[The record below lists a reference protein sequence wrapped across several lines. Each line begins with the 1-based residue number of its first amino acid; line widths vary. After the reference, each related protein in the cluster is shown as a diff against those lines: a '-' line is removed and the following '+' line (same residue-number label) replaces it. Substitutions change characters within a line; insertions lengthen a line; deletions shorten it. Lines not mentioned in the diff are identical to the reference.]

1 MEHYGLT
8 VEIRQKPGYTLITVA
23 GEVDIATAPLL
34 RKRLAGP
41 VASGK
46 PILVDLNA
54 VSFIDASGLGVLAS
68 AASRAAA
75 HGASLHLVCA
85 RDQVRRLFIIT
96 GLDRGIPLARTV
108 TQACRNIATLS
119 LEWTGV

>member
-8 VEIRQKPGYTLITVA
+8 VEVREEPGHTLITVA
-23 GEVDIATAPLL
+23 GEVDIATALVL

-41 VASGK
+41 TASGK
-46 PILVDLNA
+46 PVLVDLDG

-75 HGASLHLVCA
+75 HGAGLHVVCA

-96 GLDRGIPLARTV
+96 GLDRRIPLARTM
-108 TQACRNIATLS
+108 TQAFSSMATRLDRA
-119 LEWTGV
+119 EV

>member
-1 MEHYGLT
+1 MEHCGLT

-75 HGASLHLVCA
+75 HGASLHPGLRPGPGPA
-85 RDQVRRLFIIT
+85 AVRHYRAGPRYT
-96 GLDRGIPLARTV
+96 AGPHYDPGVPEHSD
-108 TQACRNIATLS
+108 TL
-119 LEWTGV
+119 T

>member
-1 MEHYGLT
+1 MHTAQLQQDMEHYGLT
-8 VEIRQKPGYTLITVA
+8 VEVHHEPGHTLITVA

-41 VASGK
+41 TASGK
-46 PILVDLNA
+46 PILVDLGA

-85 RDQVRRLFIIT
+85 RDQVRRLFTIT
-96 GLDRGIPLARTV
+96 GLDRRIPLV
-108 TQACRNIATLS
+108 P
-119 LEWTGV
+119 TGPGCS